1 MNILVCMKQVPDDSV
16 EIHLNAEG
24 TPDLANVTPVV
35 NAFDTYAL
43 EMAARLKESSEGEIT
58 IVCVGEE
65 GAKNS
70 LKNCLAVGADHA
82 FLVSD
87 DAFKDSDTTGIAN
100 ILKNVVA
107 KLEADNGQKFDLIF
121 TGKEATDAALGQG
134 GLMLAEELGTSVIT
148 NITEIALDG
157 DKVTAKQETE
167 EGYRTV
173 EASAPCVVTVTKPE
187 YDPRY
192 PTIKNKMAARKK
204 PIGDIKEADLADL
217 EKEKVGADNAKVQVI
232 KLYEPAKK
240 EAGIKIQEETEE
252 VVIRLLKED
261 LYHLDKIQT
270 QTATARLFLIAV
282 RIKPDDQLEVHSL
295 IHRIEKLIRMQN
307 ISVTRADKEM
317 IKRMLAV
324 YFEQNVT
331 TSQFEDYDGKRWYDG
346 VQ

>member
-1 MNILVCMKQVPDDSV
+1 MNILVCIKQVPDDSV

-43 EMAARLKESSEGEIT
+43 EMAARLKESSEGEVT
-58 IVCVGEE
+58 VVCVGEDS
-65 GAKNS
+65 AKNS

-87 DAFKDSDTTGIAN
+87 DAFKGSDTTGIAN
-100 ILKNVVA
+100 ILKNVIA
-107 KLEADNGQKFDLIF
+107 KLEADNGQKFDLVF
-121 TGKEATDAALGQG
+121 CGKEATDAALGQG

-192 PTIKNKMAARKK
+192 PRIKWQQERNQSAILKKLILLILKKKKSENLMQRFRSLNYMNQRRKK
-204 PIGDIKEADLADL
+204 PESRFR
-217 EKEKVGADNAKVQVI
+217 
-232 KLYEPAKK
+232 KK
-240 EAGIKIQEETEE
+240 HQKIQ
-252 VVIRLLKED
+252 
-261 LYHLDKIQT
+261 Q
-270 QTATARLFLIAV
+270 
-282 RIKPDDQLEVHSL
+282 
-295 IHRIEKLIRMQN
+295 
-307 ISVTRADKEM
+307 
-317 IKRMLAV
+317 
-324 YFEQNVT
+324 
-331 TSQFEDYDGKRWYDG
+331 
-346 VQ
+346 

>member
-1 MNILVCMKQVPDDSV
+1 MNILVCIKQVPDDSV

-43 EMAARLKESSEGEIT
+43 EMAARLKESSEGEVT
-58 IVCVGEE
+58 VVCVGEDS
-65 GAKNS
+65 AKNS

-87 DAFKDSDTTGIAN
+87 DAFKGSDTTGIAN
-100 ILKNVVA
+100 ILKNVIA
-107 KLEADNGQKFDLIF
+107 KLEADNGQKFDLVF
-121 TGKEATDAALGQG
+121 CGKEATDAALGQG

-173 EASAPCVVTVTKPE
+173 
-187 YDPRY
+187 
-192 PTIKNKMAARKK
+192 ARKK

-217 EKEKVGADNAKVQVI
+217 EKEKVGESNAKVQIV

-240 EAGIKIQEETEE
+240 EAGIKIQEETP
-252 VVIRLLKED
+252 ED
-261 LYHLDKIQT
+261 SAMK
-270 QTATARLFLIAV
+270 AV
-282 RIKPDDQLEVHSL
+282 A
-295 IHRIEKLIRMQN
+295 MM
-307 ISVTRADKEM
+307 ADAK
-317 IKRMLAV
+317 V
-324 YFEQNVT
+324 F
-331 TSQFEDYDGKRWYDG
+331 
-346 VQ
+346 

>member
-1 MNILVCMKQVPDDSV
+1 MNILVCIKQVPDDSV

-43 EMAARLKESSEGEIT
+43 EMAARLKESSEGEVT
-58 IVCVGEE
+58 VVCVGEDS
-65 GAKNS
+65 AKNS

-87 DAFKDSDTTGIAN
+87 DAFKGSDTTGIAN
-100 ILKNVVA
+100 ILKNVIA
-107 KLEADNGQKFDLIF
+107 KLEADNGQKFDLVF
-121 TGKEATDAALGQG
+121 CGKEATDAALGQG

-148 NITEIALDG
+148 NITEMALDG

-217 EKEKVGADNAKVQVI
+217 EKEKVGESNAKVQIV

-240 EAGIKIQEETEE
+240 EAGIKIQEETPEDSAIE
-252 VVIRLLKED
+252 YHGICRNCRRKSSQSWIGNVI
-261 LYHLDKIQT
+261 
-270 QTATARLFLIAV
+270 
-282 RIKPDDQLEVHSL
+282 S
-295 IHRIEKLIRMQN
+295 
-307 ISVTRADKEM
+307 
-317 IKRMLAV
+317 
-324 YFEQNVT
+324 
-331 TSQFEDYDGKRWYDG
+331 SQETCR
-346 VQ
+346 